1 MKNNKNNRPKTQTEP
16 WKSERKW
23 NDPRW
28 QAVDRV
34 NAPQWTL
41 SGHSTSLQWLAA
53 QLHQR
58 RRLVKCWFQQNDEIF
73 NQCFCQNNKDKLHPQ
88 GITLSK
94 YRKFIFMDALCS
106 LKEWYNSCASQR
118 WENVNRNAMVTWIL
132 QQDMNK
138 CFCSGLHKH
147 SRI

>member
-1 MKNNKNNRPKTQTEP
+1 MKNDQFNRPLISKFPKTQTEP
-16 WKSERKW
+16 LKIRKNVKW
-23 NDPRW
+23 PSW

-34 NAPQWTL
+34 NAQRWRPVGSVGTQ
-41 SGHSTSLQWLAA
+41 HSIWPPPGQ
-53 QLHQR
+53 
-58 RRLVKCWFQQNDEIF
+58 CWFQQNDEILD
-73 NQCFCQNNKDKLHPQ
+73 QCFCQNNKDTLHPQ

-94 YRKFIFMDALCS
+94 YRKFIFMGALCS

-118 WENVNRNAMVTWIL
+118 QRWENVNYNSIL
-132 QQDMNK
+132 QQDMNT